1 MYKLKHNDNNVLV
14 DQFYPYQETVK
25 SLRFEMDFFVYKI
38 FNDLQNFLNIKV
50 VTKHERLLEYSCF
63 TSLGPG

>member
-14 DQFYPYQETVK
+14 DPYQETVK
-25 SLRFEMDFFVYKI
+25 SLRFVKDFFVYKI